1 MWRSTSKIEDQ
12 AFDVAIMVLI
22 EHRSVCIAFLNPEYN
37 YFGIIKPHSYM
48 YAQLFERIYRPV
60 LSMLLLHLT

>member
-1 MWRSTSKIEDQ
+1 
-12 AFDVAIMVLI
+12 MVLI